1 MVRTERW
8 SSGNVI
14 LIGDALRTAHF
25 SIGSGTRKALE
36 DAVAL
41 AAALAAEPADLAA
54 AFARFR
60 AARGPTLKRLVDISM
75 TSAAWYERMRE
86 HMRLDP
92 VPFTYS
98 FVTRAGHIDL
108 ERLRK
113 RDPEFAA
120 EYDAYARHS
129 TTSDR

>member
-1 MVRTERW
+1 MGPGLLGARAR
-8 SSGNVI
+8 
-14 LIGDALRTAHF
+14 LHAHI

-36 DAVAL
+36 EAVAL
-41 AAALAAEPADLAA
+41 AAALAAEPGDLAA

-60 AARGPTLKRLVDISM
+60 AAREPTLERLIEISM
-75 TSAAWYERMRE
+75 TGAAWYERMRE

-92 VPFTYS
+92 VPFAYS

-108 ERLRK
+108 ERLRE

-120 EYDAYARHS
+120 SYEEYARS
-129 TTSDR
+129 SASSDR